1 MKDLRRSPRRLALGA
16 LLAFLLPAGAF
27 ASAGNELNN
36 WECRSPGSL
45 PPAQRIA
52 VCEQDP
58 ARRLEQDLGVPV
70 ELAPRLIQL
79 ALRNRELKRQS
90 PPETEMRALETDL
103 VDLLRQAPDLAA
115 VQKEVRSFYS
125 YRRLRPSQALLDF
138 VATSPGPERL
148 ALALVDS
155 RDRSWSPSQIWI
167 LVVAL
172 RVHPD
177 QPALWHLAAGLT
189 ND

>member
-1 MKDLRRSPRRLALGA
+1 M
-16 LLAFLLPAGAF
+16 
-27 ASAGNELNN
+27 
-36 WECRSPGSL
+36 
-45 PPAQRIA
+45 
-52 VCEQDP
+52 
-58 ARRLEQDLGVPV
+58 PV

-79 ALRNRELKRQS
+79 ALRNRELKRQG

-115 VQKEVRSFYS
+115 VQEEVRSFYS

-177 QPALWHLAAGLT
+177 QPIQVGR
-189 ND
+189 